1 MDIRL
6 QIGGHIFKEIISNN
20 IVYNE
25 TTMYRIERM
34 KNFIA
39 ML

>member
-6 QIGGHIFKEIISNN
+6 QIGGAYLEEIISNN

-25 TTMYRIERM
+25 TTIYRIERM